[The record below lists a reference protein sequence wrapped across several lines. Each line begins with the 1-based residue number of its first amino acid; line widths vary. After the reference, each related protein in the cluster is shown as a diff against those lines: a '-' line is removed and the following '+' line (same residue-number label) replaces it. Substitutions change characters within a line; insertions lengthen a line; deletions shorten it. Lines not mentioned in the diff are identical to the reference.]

1 MILNTFKKLVIWHAG
16 TGESESDVYKNTAAL
31 RKPHKETAV
40 TVIDGISSSENR
52 KAVDHLSGNSIAQN
66 NNLLQRVAKTQDFLE
81 GYTEEHHL
89 SSINKA
95 FEAISE
101 HITSPEQESRQQR
114 KKPKKTNLIIGG
126 FSRGASVAMT
136 GLLAAM
142 SQEMLMKG
150 IGQDNMF
157 SRGLINKVSLIPV
170 DPVAGIGKHQDFFG
184 VDTSKKNP
192 LKEVLAPIATKV
204 PVDIALLT
212 ARTEGLTG
220 LESHDIWRQLIQD
233 PPKGVTIRPE
243 MTAGLGHVAMTT
255 QEHNGLYTPGSREQ
269 GFYTPLDKN
278 QEQIEISPNG
288 LLNAVILEK
297 LGILKPQEVFEIYD
311 QVHHIDS
318 KLLAMAIEN
327 KGAAQQIR
335 KQLGMRNY
343 LDFPGAQTIGVITKQ
358 SIDVTANIKKHK
370 TQESLEVNGRDI
382 DIKGIQQE
390 REQLQKT
397 KPDLSQLTKPS
408 IQPSKKI
415 PNSKKSKLK
424 QQKRNTPK
432 L

>member
-1 MILNTFKKLVIWHAG
+1 MILNTLKKLVIWHAG
-16 TGESESDVYKNTAAL
+16 TGESAKDVYQNTPALRNPPKNTKVA
-31 RKPHKETAV
+31 
-40 TVIDGISSSENR
+40 VIDGISSPENR
-52 KAVDHLSGNSIAQN
+52 QAVDKLSGKKAFQNSPLMGGVSRA
-66 NNLLQRVAKTQDFLE
+66 QDFLE

-101 HITSPEQESRQQR
+101 HITTPEQESRKQH
-114 KKPKKTNLIIGG
+114 KKPKKTNLVIGG

-192 LKEVLAPIATKV
+192 LKEVLAPIAAKV

-212 ARTEGLTG
+212 ARAEGLTG

-233 PPKGVTIRPE
+233 PPKGVTVRPE

-255 QEHNGLYTPGSREQ
+255 QEHNGLYTLDTGEQ
-269 GFYTPLDKN
+269 GFHIPLDKN

-311 QVHHIDS
+311 QVHHVDS

-327 KGAAQQIR
+327 KGAVQQIR

-343 LDFPGAQTIGVITKQ
+343 LDFPGAQTLGRITKQ
-358 SIDVTANIKKHK
+358 SMDVTESIKKHK
-370 TQESLEVNGRDI
+370 TQEALKVNGRDI
-382 DIKGIQQE
+382 DIKEIQKE
-390 REQLQKT
+390 REQLQ
-397 KPDLSQLTKPS
+397 PDLNKLTKAT
-408 IQPSKKI
+408 IQPSKKSPSI
-415 PNSKKSKLK
+415 KKSKLK